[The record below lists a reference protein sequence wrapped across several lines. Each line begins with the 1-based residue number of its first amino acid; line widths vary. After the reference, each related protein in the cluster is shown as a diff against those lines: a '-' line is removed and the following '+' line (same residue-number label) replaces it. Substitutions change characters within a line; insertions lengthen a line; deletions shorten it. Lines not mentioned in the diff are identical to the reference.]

1 MGGFRPSPNFIPSN
15 TQIGTLTSSNH
26 QFTGS
31 VDITGSLLINGVS
44 ITANGGGGTPGGSD
58 TQFQYNNGG
67 AFGGASGLIYDDAN
81 NRVGIGVADPDS
93 KIEILSTTT
102 QQKWSY
108 DADSFATLTV
118 ADASELTVATGE
130 SGNLILDAGGDIRL
144 NAAGGDISF
153 RENAEVKLIFDM
165 DTAGGTTKIY
175 SGVAGDDLIFGTAP
189 GGAGNVLTIKD
200 DGKVGLGLN
209 DPDSTL
215 EVRSTT
221 TQQKWS
227 YDEDHG
233 FTVTVGDDGETIL
246 AVSGTTVSPSP
257 ASDLVF
263 DVSKGGDIFF
273 RRSGD
278 RLRFGISTGETIV
291 QVDNVNTDLVYR
303 IHPNGGLG
311 NIGTEIARFDASGAG
326 ALLVSGTISVP
337 GGNAPINFRDT
348 ATSIHSPAFN
358 HLAINAPT
366 LEITGSTI
374 FSGAFG
380 NTDFETR
387 SANFS
392 ILSPSGTSIID
403 TTGLGNNATYVY
415 SIENGT
421 IVGQEKKVFGKIT
434 FVQGNTVASNAIMFT
449 GSNIEG
455 TSPGGGMPPMAF
467 LSGNAGTGG
476 MSMVWSGSKW
486 LTVGA
491 NNFVL
496 Q

>member
-175 SGVAGDDLIFGTAP
+175 SGVSGDDLIFGTAP

-215 EVRSTT
+215 EIFSAT

-227 YDEDHG
+227 YDADS
-233 FTVTVGDDGETIL
+233 FATLTVADDSDVTLATGENGNITL
-246 AVSGTTVSPSP
+246 HAGPS
-257 ASDLVF
+257 
-263 DVSKGGDIFF
+263 GDIFLVAD
-273 RRSGD
+273 G
-278 RLRFGISTGETIV
+278 G
-291 QVDNVNTDLVYR
+291 QVNLQN
-303 IHPNGGLG
+303 PA
-311 NIGTEIARFDASGAG
+311 GTE
-326 ALLVSGTISVP
+326 
-337 GGNAPINFRDT
+337 
-348 ATSIHSPAFN
+348 
-358 HLAINAPT
+358 
-366 LEITGSTI
+366 
-374 FSGAFG
+374 
-380 NTDFETR
+380 
-387 SANFS
+387 
-392 ILSPSGTSIID
+392 
-403 TTGLGNNATYVY
+403 
-415 SIENGT
+415 
-421 IVGQEKKVFGKIT
+421 
-434 FVQGNTVASNAIMFT
+434 
-449 GSNIEG
+449 
-455 TSPGGGMPPMAF
+455 
-467 LSGNAGTGG
+467 
-476 MSMVWSGSKW
+476 
-486 LTVGA
+486 
-491 NNFVL
+491 
-496 Q
+496 